1 MLPSMRST
9 RTTLALLSVVVLAAC
24 RSEVQPDAYGN
35 FEATVVV
42 VSTEAT
48 GQIEQFTPS
57 EGTRL
62 ERGAVVAVIDTTQL
76 VLERDQIT
84 AQRAAAG
91 ARRFEVTQQIR
102 VLEVQ
107 GDVALRA
114 YERTRRLFA
123 QQAATAPE
131 LDRAERDYRTIVA
144 QIAALRAQA
153 RTVGADADASVA
165 RVAQIGARIGQSRVV
180 NPRAGTVL
188 TVYARA
194 GEVVQAG
201 QPLYQIAN
209 LDTLVLR
216 AYLSGDQLAAV
227 KLGQR
232 VQVQVDTP
240 EGRSGRGGVV
250 EWVSSAAEF
259 TPTPIQTREE
269 RADLVYA
276 VRIRVPNADGA
287 LKIGMP
293 ADVTLGATQAAHTS
307 SR

>member
-1 MLPSMRST
+1 MPPSMRPV
-9 RTTLALLSVVVLAAC
+9 RTALALLSVAAMASC
-24 RSEVQPDAYGN
+24 TSEAQPDAYGN
-35 FEATVVV
+35 FEAATVVV
-42 VSTEAT
+42 SSEST
-48 GQIEQFTPS
+48 GQIEQFTPV
-57 EGTRL
+57 EGARL
-62 ERGAVVAVIDTTQL
+62 ERGAIVAVIDTTQL
-76 VLERDQIT
+76 ALERDQVA
-84 AQRAAAG
+84 AQRAASG
-91 ARRFEVTQQIR
+91 ARRFEVAQQIR
-102 VLEVQ
+102 VLDVQ
-107 GDVALRA
+107 RDVALRT
-114 YERTRRLFA
+114 YERTRRLFD

-131 LDRAERDYRTIVA
+131 LDRAERDYRTLVA
-144 QIAALRAQA
+144 QIAALRAQE
-153 RTVGADADASVA
+153 RSVGADAEASVA
-165 RVAQIGARIGQSRVV
+165 RVAQIGARIGQGSVV
-180 NPRAGTVL
+180 NPQAGTVL

-216 AYLSGDQLAAV
+216 AYVSGSQLATV

-232 VQVQVDTP
+232 VQVHVDTP
-240 EGRSGRGGVV
+240 DGRSDRTGVV

-293 ADVTLGATQAAHTS
+293 ADVTLGAAPATNTS
-307 SR
+307 RR